1 MATTRRATAAKVAEQ
16 IPRPDAGATAAST
29 PLTAYSSESGRTY
42 RLDTLIGKGGFGEV
56 YLATPTPQD
65 TTVVINVPTA
75 AAVVS
80 TDSGL

>member
-56 YLATPTPQD
+56 
-65 TTVVINVPTA
+65 
-75 AAVVS
+75 
-80 TDSGL
+80 